1 MKKQVR
7 TNIILVIV
15 MICLALAIGL
25 VFVWLEFG
33 SASLAEELPP
43 DFPVVTETAAEPEIS
58 PIPENTFPEP
68 VVIPNE
74 FHLEVPF
81 TTQAPWSN
89 WGQPYQDACEEA
101 AVLNVHYFYEGK
113 TFTKEI
119 ADREILDFVA
129 FENSYLGFYRSTT
142 AAELVDVTKAYLGYE
157 RIDIID
163 NPSVDDIKAQVAAG
177 RPVIVPAA
185 GRELGNPY
193 FTQPGPIYHMYVIRG
208 YDQNNFY
215 TNDIGIGRGE
225 NYAYD
230 IDVVMSSISD
240 WDGVGNL
247 SRDKRV
253 IVIYPNK

>member
-7 TNIILVIV
+7 TNIVLVIV
-15 MICLALAIGL
+15 MTCLALAIGL
-25 VFVWLEFG
+25 VFVWLELG
-33 SASLAEELPP
+33 AASLTEELSSNSA
-43 DFPVVTETAAEPEIS
+43 VATETTTEPEIS
-58 PIPENTFPEP
+58 SLSENTSPEP
-68 VVIPNE
+68 VVIPPE
-74 FHLEVPF
+74 FHLAVPF

-119 ADREILDFVA
+119 ADREILDFVD

-142 AAELVDVTKAYLGYE
+142 AAELVDVTKAYLGYD
-157 RIDIID
+157 RIDILED
-163 NPSVDDIKAQVAAG
+163 PTVDDIKAQVAAG

-185 GRELGNPY
+185 GRELGNPF

-225 NYAYD
+225 NYVYD

-247 SRDKRV
+247 SREKRV